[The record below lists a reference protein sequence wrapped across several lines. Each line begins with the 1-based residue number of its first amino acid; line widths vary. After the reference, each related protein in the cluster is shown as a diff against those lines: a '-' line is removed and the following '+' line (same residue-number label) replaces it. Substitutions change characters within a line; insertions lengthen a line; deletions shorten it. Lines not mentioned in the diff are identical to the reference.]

1 MIFLNYIKFRHGK
14 LQRGE
19 RCLWRG
25 YHAVYLGSYVENG
38 HTVYMLRV
46 DKMYGISGLPVLE
59 EYIAQCTDKKEI
71 TCIKQQ
77 EPAIEG
83 QLQLC

>member
-1 MIFLNYIKFRHGK
+1 MIFLNYIEFKHGK
-14 LQRGE
+14 LRRGE

-25 YHAVYLGSYVENG
+25 YDATYMGSYVENH

-46 DKMYGISGLPVLE
+46 DRIYSVSGLPVLE
-59 EYIAQCTDKKEI
+59 EYMAQCFDKNEI

-83 QLQLC
+83 QMALC

>member
-1 MIFLNYIKFRHGK
+1 MIFLNYIPFKHGK
-14 LQRGE
+14 LKRGE
-19 RCLWRG
+19 KCLWRG
-25 YHAVYLGSYVENG
+25 YDAVYLGSYVENK
-38 HTVYMLRV
+38 HTVYLLRV
-46 DKMYGISGLPVLE
+46 DRMYNMSGIPVLE
-59 EYIAQCTDKKEI
+59 EYVAQCTVKKEI